1 MLLGLS
7 RKISEGKPPR
17 AHQSPSGKFPREDA
31 FSCVATIASG
41 WCKVLKPV
49 HGFDLTVI
57 WGGFFHKLFNRL
69 VENAMNGMV
78 EKEKQRADERL
89 EVHCP
94 AGFIPTKPPRPS
106 GFSASR
112 TLFA

>member
-1 MLLGLS
+1 LGLS

-17 AHQSPSGKFPREDA
+17 AHQSPSGKIPREDA
-31 FSCVATIASG
+31 FFCVTTIASG

-49 HGFDLTVI
+49 YDLDLTVI

-69 VENAMNGMV
+69 DENAMNGMV
-78 EKEKQRADERL
+78 EKKKQRAAERL